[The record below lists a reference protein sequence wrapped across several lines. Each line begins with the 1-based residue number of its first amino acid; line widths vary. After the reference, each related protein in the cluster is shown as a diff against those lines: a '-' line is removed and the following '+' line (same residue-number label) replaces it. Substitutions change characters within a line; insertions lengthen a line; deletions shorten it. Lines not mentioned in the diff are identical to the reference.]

1 MNEKRYTYKQWKAIH
16 RRKVIHAVKAYLLGF
31 AVASFPFLLI
41 THYILVGY

>member
-16 RRKVIHAVKAYLLGF
+16 RTKVIYAVKAYLLGF

-41 THYILVGY
+41 AHYIAFGY

>member
-1 MNEKRYTYKQWKAIH
+1 MKKCTYEQWQAIH

-41 THYILVGY
+41 AHYILVGY